1 MTEAESKELKE
12 HLQAAAKILYK
23 DTPKEQLKNF
33 SGVELAVREH
43 ILTEVAPEI
52 GNFFKREQQHRSR

>member
-1 MTEAESKELKE
+1 MIKMTEAESKELKE

-33 SGVELAVREH
+33 YCGCSIATGSVAV
-43 ILTEVAPEI
+43 INGDA
-52 GNFFKREQQHRSR
+52 